1 MKKADIEV
9 GETYLAAQGRDY
21 LYSKKRVKVIENE
34 EYYTISERDVAR
46 SIRLADGLYRRAH
59 LKWALTEAY
68 PNDTTPRERDEA
80 KHALRVAE
88 RQAADRWLNA
98 DPMRRFRKG
107 SAGSRSTWD
116 PSGILVYLIADN
128 GEYVTT
134 LVPRREI
141 RMTWVEYEAKV
152 EREQKARVEQE
163 VRAAAAQRERDAKRP
178 LVVAALEAIGIKAYL
193 PSYQDKVTL
202 TFDQVLALANTTDG
216 EAGA

>member
-21 LYSKKRVKVIENE
+21 LYGKKRVKVIENE
-34 EYYTISERDVAR
+34 EYYTVSERDVAR
-46 SIRLADGLYRRAH
+46 SVRHEDEGYRKAH
-59 LKWALTEAY
+59 LKWALTEAFATE
-68 PNDTTPRERDEA
+68 TTPRERDEA
-80 KHALRVAE
+80 KYALSAASA
-88 RQAADRWLNA
+88 QAADRWLKA

-107 SAGSRSTWD
+107 SASSRSSWD

-128 GEYVTT
+128 GESTMT

-141 RMTWVEYEAKV
+141 RMTWEEYEAKV
-152 EREQKARVEQE
+152 AREQKARAEQE
-163 VRAAAAQRERDAKRP
+163 IRAVAAQRERDAKRP

-202 TFDQVLALANTTDG
+202 TFDQVLALAASAEG
-216 EAGA
+216 AGA